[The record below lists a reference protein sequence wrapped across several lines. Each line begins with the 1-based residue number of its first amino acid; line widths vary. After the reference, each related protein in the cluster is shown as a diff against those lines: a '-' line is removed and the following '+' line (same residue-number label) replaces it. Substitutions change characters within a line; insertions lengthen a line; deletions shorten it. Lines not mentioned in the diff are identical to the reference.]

1 MPRFVRMLQVWNE
14 LLNIWDV
21 RWVEHNRAV
30 HALLALALLLEKVAA
45 AVALHS
51 QLAGTRLSD
60 SLLCAAV

>member
-1 MPRFVRMLQVWNE
+1 MLEVWYE
-14 LLNIWDV
+14 CSDIWNV
-21 RWVEHNRAV
+21 RWVEHKRAV
-30 HALLALALLLEKVAA
+30 HTLLALVLLLEKVAA